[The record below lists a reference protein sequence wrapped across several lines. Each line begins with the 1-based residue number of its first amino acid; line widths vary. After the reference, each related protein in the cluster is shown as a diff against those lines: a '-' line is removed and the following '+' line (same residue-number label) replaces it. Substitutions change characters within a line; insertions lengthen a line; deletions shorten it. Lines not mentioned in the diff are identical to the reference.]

1 MYILRNVLA
10 VSVLVSV
17 CAGANAG
24 GEKDCLLQG
33 TVQHGDQDATTVKIH
48 SVKKY
53 DDEARCKV
61 RRGEKMEFKLP
72 ADTRVKN
79 APEGSEVEYRY
90 RTDEQGQSTTEL
102 ISVGA

>member
-61 RRGEKMEFKLP
+61 RRGEKMEFIP
-72 ADTRVKN
+72 EQSVVACQPCGIGMRV
-79 APEGSEVEYRY
+79 
-90 RTDEQGQSTTEL
+90 
-102 ISVGA
+102 